1 MPQEPDAPQPDTR
14 LRFLRVVGTIWL
26 VVMALTLGGAA
37 LAPYLGHIADIV
49 LQQTVHRQWARL
61 ALDAEQPFFDL
72 STPTRVVQ
80 SYYSALYQGNVTNME
95 RLTHGPLRE
104 QMRLRTAATTTT
116 PAFTHYR
123 SFLRT
128 EMQGEGT
135 SVGDKIRASLQQTFT
150 EDNPRIL
157 QEQKIGPKVG
167 AELRRNA
174 FLAVIS
180 SLVAMGLYVAFR
192 FKFIYGVGAII
203 ALFHD
208 VMVALGAVSIL
219 DGITQYTNF
228 EIDQNMIAAFLT
240 IIGLSMNDTV
250 VIFDRIRE
258 NQKVYRS
265 MGLMEL
271 INKSLNETL
280 SRTIITSGTVFV
292 ITTILFFLGGEV
304 NRGFAF
310 ALTIGILT
318 GTYSSIY
325 IASAIV
331 LDYTNYKERKKQKP
345 IVPEKISYEA
355 VNQGS

>member
-1 MPQEPDAPQPDTR
+1 MRFFGKTTIDFMGKRKMWYTISAAVILAGIVSLSIKGFHFGIDFKGGTEMIIQFRQPTD
-14 LRFLRVVGTIWL
+14 VGKIRAMMDQAGFPRSEIKAYGGPNTIL
-26 VVMALTLGGAA
+26 
-37 LAPYLGHIADIV
+37 
-49 LQQTVHRQWARL
+49 
-61 ALDAEQPFFDL
+61 
-72 STPTRVVQ
+72 
-80 SYYSALYQGNVTNME
+80 
-95 RLTHGPLRE
+95 
-104 QMRLRTAATTTT
+104 
-116 PAFTHYR
+116 
-123 SFLRT
+123 LRT

-135 SVGDKIRASLQQTFT
+135 SVGDKIRASLQQTFP
-150 EDNPRIL
+150 DDSPKIL

-192 FKFIYGVGAII
+192 FKFIYGVGAIV

-304 NRGFAF
+304 NRGCAF
-310 ALTIGILT
+310 ALTIGILA

-325 IASAIV
+325 LASAIV
-331 LDYTNYKERKKQKP
+331 LDYTNYKERKKQRP

>member
-1 MPQEPDAPQPDTR
+1 MRFFGKTQIDFMGKRRMWYTISAAVILAGIVSVSIKGFHFGIDFNGGTEMIIQFRQPSDIGKIR
-14 LRFLRVVGTIWL
+14 AMMDQAGLPRSEIKAYGGPNTIL
-26 VVMALTLGGAA
+26 
-37 LAPYLGHIADIV
+37 
-49 LQQTVHRQWARL
+49 
-61 ALDAEQPFFDL
+61 
-72 STPTRVVQ
+72 
-80 SYYSALYQGNVTNME
+80 
-95 RLTHGPLRE
+95 
-104 QMRLRTAATTTT
+104 
-116 PAFTHYR
+116 
-123 SFLRT
+123 LRT

-135 SVGDKIRASLQQTFT
+135 SVGDKIRASLQQTFP

-219 DGITQYTNF
+219 DGVTQYTNF

-331 LDYTNYKERKKQKP
+331 LDYTNYKEKKKQKP